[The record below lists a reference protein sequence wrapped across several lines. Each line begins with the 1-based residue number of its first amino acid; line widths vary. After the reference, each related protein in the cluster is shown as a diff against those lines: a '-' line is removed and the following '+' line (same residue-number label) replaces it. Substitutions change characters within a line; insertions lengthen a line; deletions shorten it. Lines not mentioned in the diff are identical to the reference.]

1 MKKFG
6 MRCTVIL
13 FFISLV
19 GGCGLKAKPRPPQVL
34 VPEAPTL
41 LRAQVEAQGVR
52 LSFTLPTRN
61 RDGSGLTDLEIIE
74 VQRASIEEEECPTC
88 PTAYTP
94 VAQIRYEYPQGE
106 VLPSGRMSLLDRPE
120 SPGSYRYRVLAIN
133 AKGTK
138 SRPSAPVGIFWD
150 VPPAAPRSLE
160 AVAGDQK
167 VSLRWEPVTQRADA
181 QSLEKGSVVY
191 QVFRAREG
199 GEFGVVPLTSTPI
212 EEPEYIDTAVQN
224 GVDYSY
230 KVRALRKV
238 REKLVP
244 GPFSQV
250 VHARPQRSEPP
261 EPPRGLVGFPTPS
274 GVRLVWEGGPGKGV
288 LGYNVYRADSGE
300 GPWKRINSEI
310 VSVPFFDD
318 LTPVRGKSYWYSVTT
333 VDDSEPPLEGK
344 RSEAIRVHVPAA
356 IPQVPGREAGK
367 SP

>member
-6 MRCTVIL
+6 MKSIAIL
-13 FFISLV
+13 FLVPLV

-61 RDGSGLTDLEIIE
+61 RDGSGLTDLETIE
-74 VQRASIEEEECPTC
+74 VQRASIKDEECPTC
-88 PTAYTP
+88 PTAYTT
-94 VAQIRYEYPQGE
+94 VAQIRYEYPSGE
-106 VLPSGRMSLLDRPE
+106 VLPSGRMSLVDRLE
-120 SPGSYRYRVLAIN
+120 SPGTYRYRVIAVN

-138 SRPSAPVGIFWD
+138 SRPSAAVGIFWD
-150 VPPAAPRSLE
+150 VPPAAPRSIE

-167 VSLRWEPVTQRADA
+167 VSLRWEPVTERADA
-181 QSLEKGSVVY
+181 ESLEKGSVVY

-199 GEFGVVPLTSTPI
+199 GEFGVAPLTSSPI
-212 EEPEYIDTAVQN
+212 EEPQYTDSAVQN

-238 REKLVP
+238 GEKLVP

-250 VHARPQRSEPP
+250 VHARPQRLEPP
-261 EPPRGLVGFPTPS
+261 EPPRGLVGFPTSS
-274 GVRLVWEGGPGKGV
+274 GVRLVWEGGPGRGV
-288 LGYNVYRADSGE
+288 LGYNVYRADSAE
-300 GPWKRINSEI
+300 GPWRRINSEI

-318 LTPVRGKSYWYSVTT
+318 LTPLRGKTYWYSVAT

-344 RSEAIRVHVPAA
+344 RSEAIRVHMPATA
-356 IPQVPGREAGK
+356 PQAPGREAGR